1 MITKEGQPVHH
12 LSLLEKIPDGRKIVI
27 QEPTEMGLIKH
38 DKETGQY
45 VINRKEIIERI
56 DNFKERTKPVN
67 ILNSKGR
74 TKGYKIGA
82 TTYHPDISFSEIIK
96 LFKMKTC
103 KIK

>member
-12 LSLLEKIPDGRKIVI
+12 LSLLEHIPEMRKIVI
-27 QEPTEMGLIKH
+27 EEPTELTGLVKH

-74 TKGYKIGA
+74 VKGYKIGA
-82 TTYHPDISFSEIIK
+82 TTFHPDISSFGKIAK
-96 LFKMKTC
+96 LFEKYK
-103 KIK
+103 KK

>member
-1 MITKEGQPVHH
+1 MRTKEGQQVHH
-12 LSLLEKIPDGRKIVI
+12 LSLIEKIPEMRKMVI
-27 QEPTEMGLIKH
+27 EEPKEMGLIKH

-74 TKGYKIGA
+74 AKGYKIGA
-82 TTYHPDISFSEIIK
+82 TTYHPDVSFDQVAK
-96 LFKMKTC
+96 LFEKYTK
-103 KIK
+103 

>member
-12 LSLLEKIPDGRKIVI
+12 LSLIEKIPEMRKIVI
-27 QEPTEMGLIKH
+27 EEPTELVKH

-56 DNFKERTKPVN
+56 DNFKERTNPVN

-74 TKGYKIGA
+74 TKGHKIGA
-82 TTYHPDISFSEIIK
+82 TTYHPTDISFGEVAK
-96 LFKMKTC
+96 LFEKYTK
-103 KIK
+103 